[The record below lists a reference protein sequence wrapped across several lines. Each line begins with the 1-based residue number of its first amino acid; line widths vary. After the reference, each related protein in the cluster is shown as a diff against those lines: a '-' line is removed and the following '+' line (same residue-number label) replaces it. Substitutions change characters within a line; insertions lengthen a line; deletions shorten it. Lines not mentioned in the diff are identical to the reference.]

1 MIGITATGMKRS
13 YSNCILIIL
22 RRSSQK
28 LALPFLQRVLGQS
41 HCGNNSGSIPTGA
54 CIPFE
59 NTHHDHTTN
68 LAQTD
73 RMMRWAMIPKI
84 ARLYCRPWS
93 IPLFALVLIRRSRR
107 CEAIRLANE
116 RGIGNSQWNCIS
128 IFDLW
133 FGISHLLP
141 LQQLESVGASQ
152 TNKQT
157 KMIILRLSTKCPKI
171 K

>member
-1 MIGITATGMKRS
+1 MTGITATGMKRS

-107 CEAIRLANE
+107 CDEAFRLANE

-128 IFDLW
+128 IFD
-133 FGISHLLP
+133 P
-141 LQQLESVGASQ
+141 ASLASSSAAGKCGSKP
-152 TNKQT
+152 NKQT
-157 KMIILRLSTKCPKI
+157 N
-171 K
+171 